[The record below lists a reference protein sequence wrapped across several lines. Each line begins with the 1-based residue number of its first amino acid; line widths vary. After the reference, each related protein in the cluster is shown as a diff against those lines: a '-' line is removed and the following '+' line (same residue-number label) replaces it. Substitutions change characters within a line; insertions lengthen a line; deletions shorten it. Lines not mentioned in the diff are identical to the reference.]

1 MEGRLS
7 PLDLRWDIG
16 VDRMFA
22 DFSAH
27 TQGPH
32 MIERH
37 LMKLRARNEI
47 SAEEE
52 SGIRDLVTEV
62 RDYAPDTILIR
73 AGEELNVSLLL
84 LDGLVARAHQLSEGE
99 RQITELHVPGDFADV
114 HGFTLKR
121 LDHDVVTMTR
131 CRIAIVPHDR
141 LRTLTEAHPHLAR
154 VYWFGTNLDAAIH
167 RAWEVSLGRRR
178 ASPRMAHLFCELH
191 VRLGIVEL
199 ATDEGFSLPLTQD
212 ELADCLG
219 LTAVHVNRTLK
230 ELRERELV
238 EFRSGRVI
246 INDLAGLRELA
257 EFDPA
262 YLYLEQRER

>member
-1 MEGRLS
+1 
-7 PLDLRWDIG
+7 
-16 VDRMFA
+16 
-22 DFSAH
+22 
-27 TQGPH
+27 

-37 LMKLRARNEI
+37 LMKLGARDDI

-52 SGIRDLVTEV
+52 QAICGCISDIRDHP
-62 RDYAPDTILIR
+62 ADTVIIR
-73 AGEELNVSLLL
+73 AGEPLEVSLLL
-84 LDGLVARAHQLSEGE
+84 LDGLLARVHQLSDGE
-99 RQITELHVPGDFADV
+99 RQITELHVAGDFADL
-114 HGFTLKR
+114 HSLTLKR

-131 CRIAIVPHDR
+131 CKIAIAPHDR
-141 LRTLTEAHPHLAR
+141 LKSMTEAHPHLAR
-154 VYWFGTNLDAAIH
+154 IYWFGTNLDAAIH

-178 ASPRMAHLFCELH
+178 ASPRMAHMFCELH
-191 VRLGIVEL
+191 VRLGIVGL
-199 ATDEGFSLPLTQD
+199 ATDQGYDLPLTQD

-230 ELRERELV
+230 ELRERNLV

-262 YLYLEQRER
+262 YLYLEKRAR